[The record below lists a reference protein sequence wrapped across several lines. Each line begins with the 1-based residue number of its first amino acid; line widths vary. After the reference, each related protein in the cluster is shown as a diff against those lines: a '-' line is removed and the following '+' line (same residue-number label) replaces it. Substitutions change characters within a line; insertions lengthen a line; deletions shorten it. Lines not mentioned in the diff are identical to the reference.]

1 MLVRRFLAPAAT
13 RIVRSQAAV
22 KLAPRFSTL
31 LEKKEGAEE
40 ARYIREMENRRKEE
54 IRANVERILA
64 MEDSREEK
72 QELVELLSKKEEK
85 SGIIARLGLD
95 DWRFAL
101 PIGMMVGIPAL
112 ANEVLI
118 LDAELQLTAC
128 FILFC
133 STLYT
138 QVGPMISKSLDE
150 YTKEIENGLKHLDS
164 SLTTQINYVIKEN
177 EAASTLPEDLKSI
190 YQLTDQLS
198 VAQADVLNRQEE
210 LKFREQIVKKLEA
223 LGALEET
230 AATAIRNRTLA
241 SVKSDVVKSFTTD
254 KKLKEDALNQA
265 IAVLAAGEGS
275 KLGRDI
281 VGEAFSSAIAGYK
294 QKYAQQAPGSDAI
307 LQQLEKDMKAIASA
321 PVVDGKGGN
330 VFVMHPVM

>member
-1 MLVRRFLAPAAT
+1 MTPVMKRV
-13 RIVRSQAAV
+13 VRSSV
-22 KLAPRFSTL
+22 VPKFAPRFSTL
-31 LEKKEGAEE
+31 LDKKEGAEE
-40 ARYIREMENRRKEE
+40 ARYIRDIENRRKEE

-72 QELVELLSKKEEK
+72 QELVELLAKKDEEQ
-85 SGIIARLGLD
+85 GLIARFGLD

-101 PIGMMVGIPAL
+101 PVGMMIGIPAV
-112 ANEVLI
+112 ANEVLV

-164 SLTTQINYVIKEN
+164 TLTTQIHYVIKEN
-177 EAASTLPEDLKSI
+177 EAVSTIPEDFKSI
-190 YQLTDQLS
+190 FQLTDQLS

-210 LKFREQIVKKLEA
+210 LKFRDQVVKKLEA
-223 LGALEET
+223 LSALEET
-230 AATAIRNRTLA
+230 AVTAIRNRTLT
-241 SVKSDVVKSFTTD
+241 SVKSDVIKSFTTD

-265 IAVLAAGEGS
+265 IAVLAAGEGG
-275 KLGRDI
+275 KLGKDI
-281 VGEAFSSAIAGYK
+281 VGEAFSAAISSYK

-307 LQQLEKDMKAIASA
+307 LLQLEKDMKAIATPPA
-321 PVVDGKGGN
+321 AEGKGGN
-330 VFVMHPVM
+330 VFVTHPVM